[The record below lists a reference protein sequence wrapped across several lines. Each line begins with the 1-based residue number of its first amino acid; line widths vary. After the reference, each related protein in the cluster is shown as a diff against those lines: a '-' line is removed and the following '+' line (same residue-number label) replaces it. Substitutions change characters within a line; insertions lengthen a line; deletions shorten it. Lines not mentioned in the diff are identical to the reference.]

1 MEEILAEYQAVRGVE
16 VIKIQNAAKN
26 AMEWFENVAQY
37 TDMEPE
43 QFNYSLLTRSQR
55 ITHENL
61 KLRDS
66 KYVEDYEKWFATK
79 AFADAGVNLPKS
91 GSHIPPM
98 FTPFKVRDLVLQNRI
113 VVSPMAQYSAV
124 DGVPSDYHLVHL
136 GARAMGGAALVMT
149 EMTCV
154 SADARITPG
163 CPGMY
168 TDEHLQGWRRIV
180 DFVHSNTEAKIGI
193 QIGHAGAKSSTRLA
207 WEGIDQPLKEGNWPI
222 IAASPFQYL
231 EGVSQ
236 IAREMTHEDMERVK
250 ADFVRSTKSAEMAG
264 FDWLELHAAH
274 GYLLS
279 SFISPLTNQRKDEF
293 GGSLENRLKYPIE
306 VFKAIREVW
315 PKGKP
320 ISVRISAHDWTPGGT
335 TPADA
340 VEIAKAFKAAG
351 ADIIDCS
358 SGQVSKKR
366 NRFMD
371 VLSKHLL
378 QIEYATKPRFL
389 LSLSAQY
396 LMLIA
401 QIPLSP
407 RVEQIYVQ

>member
-1 MEEILAEYQAVRGVE
+1 MANNCR
-16 VIKIQNAAKN
+16 
-26 AMEWFENVAQY
+26 
-37 TDMEPE
+37 
-43 QFNYSLLTRSQR
+43 LT
-55 ITHENL
+55 
-61 KLRDS
+61 
-66 KYVEDYEKWFATK
+66 
-79 AFADAGVNLPKS
+79 
-91 GSHIPPM
+91 
-98 FTPFKVRDLVLQNRI
+98 
-113 VVSPMAQYSAV
+113 
-124 DGVPSDYHLVHL
+124 
-136 GARAMGGAALVMT
+136 
-149 EMTCV
+149 
-154 SADARITPG
+154 
-163 CPGMY
+163 
-168 TDEHLQGWRRIV
+168 
-180 DFVHSNTEAKIGI
+180 
-193 QIGHAGAKSSTRLA
+193 
-207 WEGIDQPLKEGNWPI
+207 
-222 IAASPFQYL
+222 FQYL